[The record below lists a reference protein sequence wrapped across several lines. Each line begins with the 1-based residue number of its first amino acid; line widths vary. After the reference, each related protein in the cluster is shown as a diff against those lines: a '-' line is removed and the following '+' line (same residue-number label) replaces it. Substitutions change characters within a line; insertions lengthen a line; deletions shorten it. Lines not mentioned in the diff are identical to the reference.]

1 MGSTYRSRSFPEH
14 GREDRRGRL
23 SWEAVGRPCPIRL
36 AWRGGGSTPGGNP
49 REKKRTVLNAA
60 NKDGMDAAVAA
71 QGLRGGRRLML

>member
-1 MGSTYRSRSFPEH
+1 MP
-14 GREDRRGRL
+14 DPACMARRRL
-23 SWEAVGRPCPIRL
+23 D
-36 AWRGGGSTPGGNP
+36 TGGNP